1 MSANEIHLNDIG
13 TKFQVTVKDGDDAVD
28 ISTASAKS
36 LIFKKPSGTKMTK
49 AAAFTSDGSNGKI
62 DYTILADDLDEV
74 GTYQLQGKVIISDG
88 TFFTDI
94 QTFKVHRNL

>member
-28 ISTASAKS
+28 ISSASTKS

-49 AAAFTSDGSNGKI
+49 TAAFTSDGSDGKI
-62 DYTILADDLDEV
+62 DYTVILNDLDEV
-74 GTYQLQGKVIISDG
+74 GTYQLQGNVVISDG
-88 TFFTDI
+88 TFYTDI

>member
-13 TKFQVTVKDGDDAVD
+13 TKFQVTVKDGDSVVN
-28 ISTASAKS
+28 ISSASTKS

-49 AAAFTSDGSNGKI
+49 TAAFTSDGSDGKI
-62 DYTILADDLDEV
+62 DYTVIADDLDEV
-74 GTYQLQGKVIISDG
+74 GTYQLQGNVVISDG
-88 TFFTDI
+88 TFYTDI

>member
-13 TKFQVTVKDGDDAVD
+13 TKFQVTVKDGDSVVN
-28 ISTASAKS
+28 ISSASTKL

-49 AAAFTSDGSNGKI
+49 TAAFTSDGSDGKI
-62 DYTILADDLDEV
+62 DYTVIADDLDEV
-74 GTYQLQGKVIISDG
+74 GTYQLQGNVVISDG
-88 TFFTDI
+88 TFYTDI